1 MQRIRGALNRLS
13 LAQQFMLACF
23 IVLVFG
29 MLGVGWW
36 VGQQIENGVISRT
49 AGQTALYVDSFVDPP
64 LQNIGQGVQL
74 TSKDMAALD
83 RLVQNTPL
91 GQHIVAF
98 KIWDTQGRVLYSTN
112 PALIG
117 QQFPV
122 KDELA
127 RSFAEWVNASGDFEL
142 ATPQVLPIVNFRL
155 KGVAGTEQDIAEAHA
170 AMVDAITADGQRWIS
185 ATQVAGRSVLRM
197 MVISYL
203 TEERHLHGLEQALTA
218 ALKTMALPLGVGHC
232 NF

>member
-29 MLGVGWW
+29 MLGAGWW

-127 RSFAEWVNASGDFEL
+127 RSFAGEVVADITDLSAAENALERGNY
-142 ATPQVLPIVNFRL
+142 TRL
-155 KGVAGTEQDIAEAHA
+155 LEIYSPVQQAGTNKVIAAVEFYQT
-170 AMVDAITADGQRWIS
+170 VDALDSEVRAAQLSSWLVVGGATLLDYVTLAGLADRRPG
-185 ATQVAGRSVLRM
+185 AGFRFGRA
-197 MVISYL
+197 
-203 TEERHLHGLEQALTA
+203 RG
-218 ALKTMALPLGVGHC
+218 
-232 NF
+232 